1 MDPIPKF
8 CSRCGKPLFAG
19 VAFCSSCG
27 IPISDSPES
36 LRQSAPASRRNG
48 ARAIRWGAGLVLLAA
63 AAAAGIFSMRPAAN
77 PVQPASTVLPPPPE
91 KSSPVVGSS
100 PEVPQDPS
108 LEAIQKLRFLLISQ
122 MGAAGRAAPAEVA
135 IEGDALVVT
144 VSPESNS
151 EGKIREAKDAL
162 PILLLAYGALGES
175 GARASKVVVR
185 ILLPEGDTLVV
196 EADGKLLARYLA
208 KEIPPADFAAA
219 AVSRVIPWEPAGQT
233 RDEILNS
240 YLEHGRYLS
249 GKLGRYDLALP
260 MFREVLQMDPA
271 HPGTKKALGVCLYM
285 TGDYR
290 GAIPN
295 LKEEMS
301 DGAGK
306 IDVSMGLILSH
317 ACSLT
322 DAHAEAARIAA
333 LTLGG
338 ADIPAKQREA
348 LLILECD
355 SLLKLER
362 YAEAG
367 AAARAYLE
375 LSPGEGAPYWFLARA
390 LSGLGKAGEALP
402 QARQAV
408 ALKPGDA
415 GYLYTLAVI
424 QKELKD
430 YRESAGSYEAVRQI
444 MKQNKQQVPED
455 VFLSLS
461 FVYAKTN
468 DLKSCA
474 GVAAEGLKL
483 YPASKDL
490 QTNYKIGY
498 KAQLKSR

>member
-1 MDPIPKF
+1 
-8 CSRCGKPLFAG
+8 
-19 VAFCSSCG
+19 
-27 IPISDSPES
+27 
-36 LRQSAPASRRNG
+36 
-48 ARAIRWGAGLVLLAA
+48 
-63 AAAAGIFSMRPAAN
+63 
-77 PVQPASTVLPPPPE
+77 
-91 KSSPVVGSS
+91 
-100 PEVPQDPS
+100 
-108 LEAIQKLRFLLISQ
+108 
-122 MGAAGRAAPAEVA
+122 
-135 IEGDALVVT
+135 
-144 VSPESNS
+144 
-151 EGKIREAKDAL
+151 
-162 PILLLAYGALGES
+162 
-175 GARASKVVVR
+175 
-185 ILLPEGDTLVV
+185 
-196 EADGKLLARYLA
+196 
-208 KEIPPADFAAA
+208 
-219 AVSRVIPWEPAGQT
+219 
-233 RDEILNS
+233 
-240 YLEHGRYLS
+240 
-249 GKLGRYDLALP
+249 
-260 MFREVLQMDPA
+260 
-271 HPGTKKALGVCLYM
+271 
-285 TGDYR
+285 
-290 GAIPN
+290 
-295 LKEEMS
+295 
-301 DGAGK
+301 
-306 IDVSMGLILSH
+306 MGLILSH